1 MPEEVK
7 DIALEKAGAE
17 AKAWWERV
25 QALLKEFKRWDCK
38 VPCRQCPFYRVPC
51 AMLRALAEDD
61 K

>member
-1 MPEEVK
+1 MPEEV
-7 DIALEKAGAE
+7 KAGAE